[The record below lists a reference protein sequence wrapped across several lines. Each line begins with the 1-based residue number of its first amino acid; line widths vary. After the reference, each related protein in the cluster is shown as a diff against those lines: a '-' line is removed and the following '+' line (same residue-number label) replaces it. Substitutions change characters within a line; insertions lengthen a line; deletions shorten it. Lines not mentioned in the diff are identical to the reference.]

1 MLKLLRRIHVR
12 WRDVAALV
20 ALMLL
25 GAAAEM
31 LLPTALAAMIDD
43 GVVAGDRR
51 LVAVF
56 AAGMVGAA
64 AVSAGAGVAA
74 VFFSSRVSTK
84 VGADV
89 RSAVFRKVQSFSEAE
104 MDRFGTASLVTR
116 STSDVANVQMYV
128 TMLLMIGT
136 LAPLMLV
143 AGLVLSAMTG
153 GRVSAVLAVS
163 VPVLLALAG
172 ATLVVVSRLSVRLRS
187 QLDAI
192 NHVFLEAL
200 EGVRVIRAFRKEGY
214 EAARFARANADYTA
228 TAVLQGRVMAS
239 LMPLVQL
246 IFGLT
251 TAGVM
256 ALGAHYVADGSLEVG
271 ALVANAQYIALILGS
286 VMMLSAVVMLYP
298 NAYACAK
305 RINEVLDTEPSIR
318 DGGRPLSERASR
330 GSLAF
335 EGVSFSYP
343 GADGPAL
350 QDVSFACEP
359 GTVTGVIGATG
370 SGKTS
375 LLRLVPRLCD
385 ASGGRVLV
393 DGMDV
398 RDYRLEDL
406 RSLIGYVPQKSVLFT
421 GDVASNLNFGDEDG
435 GERDWGRALE
445 VACADGFVADKEGG
459 VHAEVAQ
466 GGSNFSGGQRQRL
479 AIARAVMK
487 DAEIYLL
494 DDSFSALD
502 LQTDRQLRRNLKER
516 LAGATVVI
524 VAQRVGTIRDADQ
537 IVVLDEGR
545 VAGKGTH
552 AELLRTCPIYR
563 ETAELQLGEDA
574 VREEMAA
581 DEA

>member
-1 MLKLLRRIHVR
+1 MLKLLRRIHIR

-187 QLDAI
+187 QLDSI

-228 TAVLQGRVMAS
+228 TAILQGRVMAS

-256 ALGAHYVADGSLEVG
+256 ALGARYVADGSLEVG

-318 DGGRPLSERASR
+318 DGGRPLSERASQ

-335 EGVSFSYP
+335 ESVSFSYP

-350 QDVSFACEP
+350 RDVSFACEP